1 LEKGE
6 EWYEKLSHSFWPVM
20 NPQAFKIIHKLTVF
34 VHYVF
39 IDVVVKEEMLDLM
52 ALKEITG
59 DIYI

>member
-1 LEKGE
+1 M
-6 EWYEKLSHSFWPVM
+6 M
-20 NPQAFKIIHKLTVF
+20 NPQTFKIIHSWQC

-59 DIYI
+59 DVYI